1 MKIMITAHNKMQ
13 KTLKRFFAQCRYL
26 SFNTKILNIMK
37 SKSFLIYLT
46 LLVFS
51 IKTYCQ
57 EKTHT
62 LSFKIS
68 VAEEVKASFKQK
80 GRLFI
85 FIGTNP
91 DVEPRMQITPSRITE
106 KHYIFAKNFSD
117 WEANETLSV
126 QDSEDWATWAKT
138 QECTFKDIPDGTY
151 YIQFLWDQ
159 NFERLGINAA
169 GNIYS
174 KKQEIKLTASQILTF
189 KLSEIIAPFKLAEH
203 KLVKLVN
210 HKSDTLSRWW
220 GKPVYERAAVLLPS
234 KYYENPGKEYPIR
247 YNVIWGFGSLT
258 SVNSFVNDT
267 TFFNWWLSDEAPQII
282 TVYLD
287 GELNGNIYHVD
298 SDNKGPFGYSLI
310 NEFIPYIEN
319 LYRGTDSPATRFTD
333 GCSTGGWGS
342 LALQLFYPETF
353 NGVFSYSPDPVS
365 YKQFF
370 TFNMYKA
377 KNIFYNEFG
386 YQRPVAR
393 TRIDNLIISF
403 KDWVKFEN
411 VLGYS
416 DTYIDSDRN
425 LGVLSTIFGAKGA
438 DGKPIPLFDYKTGI
452 IDTTAVESWS
462 RYDLA
467 KYVTDNWATIGS
479 KLQGK
484 IYIWAGT
491 QDPYFLNNG
500 VLGFEENLLELEN
513 PKSDAI
519 IEFSPNKGHCDNY
532 SNRRILEQIVK
543 KLDEMNK

>member
-1 MKIMITAHNKMQ
+1 
-13 KTLKRFFAQCRYL
+13 
-26 SFNTKILNIMK
+26 MK
-37 SKSFLIYLT
+37 SKSFLIYVI

-51 IKTYCQ
+51 TKTYCQ
-57 EKTHT
+57 EKTHA

-68 VAEEVKASFKQK
+68 VAKEVKASFKQK

-91 DVEPRMQITPSRITE
+91 DVEPRRQISPSHIMK

-117 WEANETLSV
+117 WNANETLSV
-126 QDSEDWATWAKT
+126 QDSEDWATWSRT

-174 KKQEIKLTASQILTF
+174 KKQEVKLTGSQTLTF
-189 KLSEIIAPFKLAEH
+189 KLSEIIEAFKLVDH
-203 KLVKLVN
+203 KLLKLVN

-220 GKPVYERAAVLLPS
+220 RKPVYERAAVLLPS

-258 SVNSFVNDT
+258 AVNNFVSDT

-319 LYRGTDSPATRFTD
+319 LYRGTDSPVTRFTD

-370 TFNMYKA
+370 TLNMYKD
-377 KNIFYNEFG
+377 KNLFYNEFG
-386 YQRPVAR
+386 YQRPVVR
-393 TRIDNLIISF
+393 TRIDNAIVSM
-403 KDWVKFEN
+403 KDWTKLEN

-416 DTYIDSDRN
+416 GTYIDSDRN
-425 LGVLSTIFGAKGA
+425 LGVLSTIFGPKGT
-438 DGKPIPLFDYKTGI
+438 DGKPIPLFDSQTGI
-452 IDTTAVESWS
+452 IDPQAVASWS

-467 KYVTDNWATIGS
+467 NYVKDNWATIGS

-500 VLGFEENLLELEN
+500 VRGFAENISELGN
-513 PKSDAI
+513 PKSEAR
-519 IEFSPNKGHCDNY
+519 IEFSPNGGHCDDY
-532 SNRRILEQIVK
+532 SNRRVLEQIVK
-543 KLDEMNK
+543 KLDEVNE